1 MQPIALT
8 VNGRAVQALVEPRT
22 HLADFLREHCR
33 LTGTHLGCEHG
44 VCGACTVLIAGAPAR
59 ACLTYAVACDGLSIQ
74 TIEGF
79 DDDPT
84 MADLREA
91 FSREHAL
98 QCGFCTPGMLIAAR
112 DLVQRLPHADERRI
126 RVELSGN
133 LCRCTGYRGI
143 VNAVRSVLE
152 ARHQQPVAIETGQG
166 GTTAAPLA
174 RDPEKWEPVFG
185 KDHALVAFEPK
196 SDAMAAPVALAAAPA
211 ESRQGWTRFEEAFV
225 IRKPPATVWSAFADI
240 PAVAACLPGAA
251 VDEYDPN
258 AVKGKISVKLGPI
271 RASFAGSAVIER
283 DDAGLRGVIRGA
295 GRDRGTGSRTK
306 GEVSYRLEP
315 QDDGRQTRVRL
326 AVEYSL
332 QGALAQFARSGIARD
347 LGRRL
352 VADFAAN
359 LNGRLA
365 GEPPDA
371 RASAPLNIG
380 RLLRLW
386 LGDRVRRLFPRGRT

>member
-1 MQPIALT
+1 MTPVTLT
-8 VNGRAVQALVEPRT
+8 VNGRAMQALVEPRT

-59 ACLTYAVACDGLSIQ
+59 SCLTYAIACDGLAIE

-98 QCGFCTPGMLIAAR
+98 QCGFCTPGMLIASR
-112 DLVQRLPHADERRI
+112 DIVQRLPDADERRI

-143 VNAVRSVLE
+143 VNAVRSVVE
-152 ARHQQPVAIETGQG
+152 ARRRQPAAAETERAVAPAT
-166 GTTAAPLA
+166 PLA
-174 RDPEKWEPVFG
+174 TFVPNSVDATAVSGSLASASDEP
-185 KDHALVAFEPK
+185 
-196 SDAMAAPVALAAAPA
+196 
-211 ESRQGWTRFEEAFV
+211 RQGWSHFEEAFV
-225 IRKPPATVWSAFADI
+225 IRKPPAAVWNAFADI

-251 VDEYDPN
+251 LTEYDAH
-258 AVKGKISVKLGPI
+258 AVKGKMSVRLGPI
-271 RASFAGSAVIER
+271 SAAFNGSAVIER
-283 DDAGLRGVIRGA
+283 DDAALRGVIRGA
-295 GRDRGTGSRTK
+295 GSDRGTGSRTK
-306 GEVSYRLEP
+306 GEVTYRLRPES
-315 QDDGRQTRVRL
+315 DGQQTRVVL
-326 AVEYSL
+326 SVEYSL
-332 QGALAQFARSGIARD
+332 QGALAQFSRSGIAQD

-359 LNGRLA
+359 LNARLT
-365 GEPPDA
+365 GEPPDKQSSG
-371 RASAPLNIG
+371 RLNIG
-380 RLLRLW
+380 RLVRLW
-386 LGDRVRRLFPRGRT
+386 LGDRLRRLFGRGRA

>member
-1 MQPIALT
+1 MVPIALT
-8 VNGRAVQALVEPRT
+8 VNGRALQALVEPRT

-59 ACLTYAVACDGLSIQ
+59 SCLTYAVACDGLAID

-79 DDDPT
+79 DDDPI
-84 MADLREA
+84 MAELREA

-112 DLVQRLPHADERRI
+112 DIVRRLPDIDEPRI

-143 VNAVRSVLE
+143 VNAVRSVIE
-152 ARHQQPVAIETGQG
+152 ARGAQPVAREAGQG
-166 GTTAAPLA
+166 VAPA
-174 RDPEKWEPVFG
+174 TP
-185 KDHALVAFEPK
+185 LVTFVPK
-196 SDAMAAPVALAAAPA
+196 SEGVAAPVAPAAASD
-211 ESRQGWTRFEEAFV
+211 ESRQGWTRLEESFV
-225 IRKPPATVWSAFADI
+225 IRKPPATVWDAFADI
-240 PAVAACLPGAA
+240 PAIAACLPGATLA
-251 VDEYDPN
+251 EHDAG
-258 AVKGKISVKLGPI
+258 AVKGKMSVRLGPI
-271 RASFAGSAVIER
+271 SASFDGSAVIER
-283 DDAGLRGVIRGA
+283 EDAALRGVIRGA

-315 QDDGRQTRVRL
+315 EDDGRQTRVL
-326 AVEYSL
+326 LSVAYSL
-332 QGALAQFARSGIARD
+332 QGALAQFSRSGIARD

-359 LNGRLA
+359 LNARLA
-365 GEPPDA
+365 GEPPDQ
-371 RASAPLNIG
+371 RSSAPLDLG
-380 RLLRLW
+380 RLMRMW
-386 LGDRVRRLFPRGRT
+386 LGDRVRRLLGRGRTP

>member
-1 MQPIALT
+1 MVPIALT
-8 VNGRAVQALVEPRT
+8 VNGRPLQALVEPRT

-59 ACLTYAVACDGLSIQ
+59 SCLTYTVACDGLAIG

-79 DDDPT
+79 DDDPI
-84 MADLREA
+84 MAELREA

-112 DLVQRLPHADERRI
+112 DIVQRLPDADEPRI

-143 VNAVRSVLE
+143 VNAVRGVIE
-152 ARHQQPVAIETGQG
+152 ARGAQPIAREAGQG
-166 GTTAAPLA
+166 TAPATP
-174 RDPEKWEPVFG
+174 
-185 KDHALVAFEPK
+185 LVAFVPK
-196 SDAMAAPVALAAAPA
+196 GEGVAAPVAPAAAPD

-225 IRKPPATVWSAFADI
+225 LRKPPATVWDAFADI
-240 PAVAACLPGAA
+240 PAIAACLPGATLA
-251 VDEYDPN
+251 EYAAD
-258 AVKGKISVKLGPI
+258 AVKGKMSVKLGPI
-271 RASFAGSAVIER
+271 SASFDGSAVIER
-283 DDAGLRGVIRGA
+283 EDAALRGVIRGA

-315 QDDGRQTRVRL
+315 EDDGRQTRVL
-326 AVEYSL
+326 LSVEYSL
-332 QGALAQFARSGIARD
+332 QGALAQFSRSGIARD

-359 LNGRLA
+359 LNARLA
-365 GEPPDA
+365 GEPPEQ
-371 RASAPLNIG
+371 RSSAPLDLG
-380 RLLRLW
+380 RLMRMWLADRMRRW
-386 LGDRVRRLFPRGRT
+386 LGRGRTQ

>member
-1 MQPIALT
+1 MRRIALT
-8 VNGRAVQALVEPRT
+8 VNGRALQALVEPRT

-59 ACLTYAVACDGLSIQ
+59 SCLTYAVACDGLAID

-79 DDDPT
+79 DDDPV
-84 MADLREA
+84 MAELREA

-112 DLVQRLPHADERRI
+112 DIVQRVPHADERRI

-143 VNAVRSVLE
+143 VNAVRGVVD
-152 ARHQQPVAIETGQG
+152 ARRQQPAARESGQA
-166 GTTAAPLA
+166 TAPALPLV
-174 RDPEKWEPVFG
+174 P
-185 KDHALVAFEPK
+185 FEPT
-196 SDAMAAPVALAAAPA
+196 SDVTAAPVALAAAPA

-225 IRKPPATVWSAFADI
+225 IRQPPAAVWTAFADI
-240 PAVAACLPGAA
+240 PAVAACLPGTT
-251 VDEYDPN
+251 VDEHDAE
-258 AVKGKISVKLGPI
+258 AVKGKMSVKLGPI
-271 RASFAGSAVIER
+271 WASFAGSAVIER
-283 DDAGLRGVIRGA
+283 DEAALVGVIRGA

-306 GEVSYRLEP
+306 GEVTYRLAPE
-315 QDDGRQTRVRL
+315 DDGRQTRVLL

-347 LGRRL
+347 LARRL

-365 GEPPDA
+365 GEPPDQA
-371 RASAPLNIG
+371 SSAPLNIG
-380 RLLRLW
+380 RLMRLW
-386 LGDRVRRLFPRGRT
+386 LADRVRRLLNRGRT

>member
-8 VNGRAVQALVEPRT
+8 VNGRALQALVEPRT

-59 ACLTYAVACDGLSIQ
+59 SCLTYAVACDGLAID

-84 MADLREA
+84 MAELREA

-112 DLVQRLPHADERRI
+112 DIVRRLPHADERRI

-143 VNAVRSVLE
+143 VAAVRSVVE
-152 ARHQQPVAIETGQG
+152 ARREQPVARDSGQA
-166 GTTAAPLA
+166 TAPALPLVPFEPTSHVTAAP
-174 RDPEKWEPVFG
+174 
-185 KDHALVAFEPK
+185 
-196 SDAMAAPVALAAAPA
+196 AAPAAASA

-225 IRKPPATVWSAFADI
+225 IRQPPATVWAAFADV
-240 PAVAACLPGAA
+240 PAIAACLPGAT
-251 VDEYDPN
+251 VDEYDPD
-258 AVKGKISVKLGPI
+258 AVQGKMSVKLGPI
-271 RASFAGSAVIER
+271 SASFAGSAVIER
-283 DDAGLRGVIRGA
+283 DDAALVGVIRGA

-306 GEVSYRLEP
+306 GEVTYRLAGE
-315 QDDGRQTRVRL
+315 DDGRQTRVLL

-347 LGRRL
+347 LARRL

-365 GEPPDA
+365 GEPPDQA
-371 RASAPLNIG
+371 SSAPLNIG
-380 RLLRLW
+380 RLVRLW
-386 LGDRVRRLFPRGRT
+386 LGDRIRRLLDRGRT